1 MSLGNDVIAQIITTF
16 IAFTIFAFLA
26 KKLFWKPLL
35 DMIDQRQ
42 SKIKSDFDKIEEMQ
56 HQVNQMQADYAKRL
70 ADVEAEAR
78 VKIQD
83 AIAQGRKVAEEIAE
97 QARAEAEANRIKA
110 EQNIAIEIDKAR
122 AELRGEVIRMT
133 LGATEKIIRKNLD
146 DAQQRELVSNFVEEL
161 ARR

>member
-1 MSLGNDVIAQIITTF
+1 MGIGPDVIAQIITTF

-35 DMIDQRQ
+35 DMIEQRQ
-42 SKIKSDFDKIEEMQ
+42 SKIQSDFDKIEAMQ

-97 QARAEAEANRIKA
+97 QARAEAEANRVKA
-110 EQNIAIEIDKAR
+110 EQSIAIEIDKAR

-161 ARR
+161 GRR